1 MLKVNF
7 GAMKEQ
13 VKQAIIESSVEGH
26 VDLEDLTNNL
36 LNLYI
41 KIKREE
47 LRKILIGKCVTD
59 NACEVAIDEILNLH
73 SVNSERYLLVEWLN
87 GNPILDGA
95 IYFDSKDE
103 CLEYHKNL
111 PKIKSFDIEHTIC
124 RISNAR

>member
-7 GAMKEQ
+7 EEMKEH

-47 LRKILIGKCVTD
+47 LRKILRGKCVTD
-59 NACEVAIDEILNLH
+59 NACEVAIDKILNLH
-73 SVNSERYLLVEWLN
+73 SVSDCQFERYAEFCIECDRKGMKPLK
-87 GNPILDGA
+87 
-95 IYFDSKDE
+95 YKDY
-103 CLEYHKNL
+103 LE
-111 PKIKSFDIEHTIC
+111 IG
-124 RISNAR
+124 